1 MRKLP
6 IPQSYEPATSDEPT
20 GLRVIAVEPAGSDAA
35 AFAAVIGIARECQ
48 GSFAALAAAGVVSP
62 RLICRWR
69 VRVQSTR
76 QHPCTMVHNEDST
89 PSRPSR

>member
-1 MRKLP
+1 MAGGAMRKLP

-48 GSFAALAAAGVVSP
+48 GSFAALAAVAPHLAAV
-62 RLICRWR
+62 LC
-69 VRVQSTR
+69 
-76 QHPCTMVHNEDST
+76 
-89 PSRPSR
+89 